1 MTKLSLNKAAKE
13 AAVAKS
19 TLLDALSSGRMSAE
33 KNDKGH
39 WQIDPAELFRVFPKT
54 SPDDQSEPKP
64 TPNQNHLKTS
74 QNSALEIEVK
84 MLREQIDRMDS
95 ERERERGQL
104 SEQIEDLRAQ
114 LERQS
119 ADHRQALAVLTDQ
132 RDKAAEQPTRGLWAR
147 LRG

>member
-13 AAVAKS
+13 AGSAKS
-19 TLLDALSSGRMSAE
+19 TLLEALNSGRMSAE

-54 SPDDQSEPKP
+54 GSDDQSGPIP
-64 TPNQNHLKTS
+64 TPIENRQKTS
-74 QNSALEIEVK
+74 QNIALEIEVK
-84 MLREQIDRMDS
+84 MLREQIDRMDR

-104 SEQIEDLRAQ
+104 SEQIENLRSQ

-132 RDKAAEQPTRGLWAR
+132 RERTAEQPKRSLWAR